1 MWIILL
7 DSSGSM
13 ADPFSGDAP
22 AVGRQRTSQQKS
34 KMEAAKESLL
44 LQLSGL
50 GPPTEISLFA
60 FRGDPQLIF
69 QGLSSETRRIEAALN
84 TVQPLGRTNVAAALQ
99 AAGRLVRGRTD
110 VLIARVLLISD
121 GLSDASPA
129 EQEAR
134 ALQRDRIPVDVILID
149 PSEEGS
155 ELCRRVAGST
165 GAVTSVVG
173 GQELHAAVGVVSE
186 AVAAQ
191 AQVSTRFHQEVQA
204 AVNAQAGNA
213 SEPLSFTVA
222 HPSEL
227 TKDALGKLI
236 VYLHLESLT
245 QEARDR
251 AVKIGGVK
259 GADALSGSQ
268 KAVSRVPRGTTLVIT
283 PRLDGFAVN
292 PTHVTIAWW

>member
-22 AVGRQRTSQQKS
+22 AVGRPRTSQQRS

-50 GPPTEISLFA
+50 GAPTPISLFA
-60 FRGDPQLIF
+60 FRDQPQLIF
-69 QGLSSETRRIEAALN
+69 EGLSSDAPGIKAALN
-84 TVQPLGRTNVAAALQ
+84 TVQPEGSTNVATALQ

-129 EQEAR
+129 EEEAR
-134 ALQRDRIPVDVILID
+134 ALQKDRILVDVILID
-149 PSEEGS
+149 PSEKGS

-165 GAVTSVVG
+165 GAITSVVG
-173 GQELHAAVGVVSE
+173 ELELHAAVGVATE

-191 AQVSTRFHQEVQA
+191 AQVATRFHQEVQA
-204 AVNAQAGNA
+204 AVNAKAGTA
-213 SEPLSFTVA
+213 AEPLSFTVA

-227 TKDALGKLI
+227 AKDALGKLI
-236 VYLHLESLT
+236 VYLHLESLDP
-245 QEARDR
+245 A
-251 AVKIGGVK
+251 
-259 GADALSGSQ
+259 S
-268 KAVSRVPRGTTLVIT
+268 P
-283 PRLDGFAVN
+283 
-292 PTHVTIAWW
+292 